1 MKMQKI
7 LLLLLGCISFQLL
20 RAQKTIV
27 WEELRCFDNNKSLTA
42 DLQQA
47 ELGKLIASQL
57 NHTLEKKY
65 QLSLTDTNSIPLNF
79 LDYNRVPPPVKPNF
93 KDADTN
99 HLHLYMDFL
108 EVMPY
113 RFFLNAENLP
123 VDTSLQKRAKTVFV
137 IETWIITADKKIVQH
152 EALSIA
158 VSEALN
164 SGIGT
169 LYHNGI
175 QFSELS
181 VLPKTFAEFF
191 RTASGMVLDP
201 DNKLSLVEIQLA
213 PAYWADNYI
222 MPVLGNYPRVLVTNQ
237 AGFSSYTYQN
247 KKELIRMADPVYEEI
262 VLKGRNAPDYPES
275 LTQAIRNADHY
286 SRSDFVFL
294 KQDARDVLRDKN
306 YQIKLVSQ
314 IDPQNVPEDR
324 NLLFTGF
331 LPGPY
336 QLLLRGKDTLAV
348 FNIESN
354 IREAGRKYFSKI
366 YNGIDSETM
375 QPVANNPSEWPV
387 QTNYL
392 LTGTL
397 QQQPFQIKCTSG
409 NTVKEIYLNK
419 KLVAVIQGK
428 FRPDKFVLFD
438 GSLSPELINAL
449 LILSCNRF
457 LEF

>member
-1 MKMQKI
+1 
-7 LLLLLGCISFQLL
+7 
-20 RAQKTIV
+20 
-27 WEELRCFDNNKSLTA
+27 
-42 DLQQA
+42 
-47 ELGKLIASQL
+47 
-57 NHTLEKKY
+57 
-65 QLSLTDTNSIPLNF
+65 
-79 LDYNRVPPPVKPNF
+79 
-93 KDADTN
+93 
-99 HLHLYMDFL
+99 
-108 EVMPY
+108 
-113 RFFLNAENLP
+113 
-123 VDTSLQKRAKTVFV
+123 
-137 IETWIITADKKIVQH
+137 
-152 EALSIA
+152 LSIA